1 MLTRPFVVL
10 NVCFLLSVGGWLPA
24 LSLLSVMIRDR
35 LGSSVIAAML
45 TFLAM
50 QVFAAVLGLY
60 AGGFSARW
68 GSRQTFMVGTAG
80 MAIFTGLILI
90 ATYDWQVI
98 VLAAL
103 AGMLTPFHWTGI
115 NAYMLEAVA
124 PQRRGA
130 AAGMVAFSLVIGPG
144 IFGPLL
150 TLLGDGFG
158 LWATFAGAS
167 ALLSLSFLTAW
178 LVLPDLKDMVARS
191 HISVRSLMRSYRR
204 LLGDRAVLISVLTRS
219 MSGASFG
226 VFQLLSAFVLLTAI
240 DELAA
245 VGFYLSAGA
254 IGGGASQVLIGSISD
269 RVGRRNL
276 LIATT
281 PFAAAAALIFWRST
295 ELLPLLAGA
304 VMQMFG
310 QSSLQS
316 LLTAISGD
324 LVNPK
329 DVPIVSGLHTSGFA
343 IGMLIGVTIGGLL
356 WGTVSGLPFL
366 VIALAFIPIVALL
379 FWLPQR
385 TLSID

>member
-1 MLTRPFVVL
+1 M
-10 NVCFLLSVGGWLPA
+10 
-24 LSLLSVMIRDR
+24 
-35 LGSSVIAAML
+35 
-45 TFLAM
+45 
-50 QVFAAVLGLY
+50 
-60 AGGFSARW
+60 
-68 GSRQTFMVGTAG
+68 
-80 MAIFTGLILI
+80 
-90 ATYDWQVI
+90 
-98 VLAAL
+98 
-103 AGMLTPFHWTGI
+103 
-115 NAYMLEAVA
+115 
-124 PQRRGA
+124 
-130 AAGMVAFSLVIGPG
+130 
-144 IFGPLL
+144 
-150 TLLGDGFG
+150 
-158 LWATFAGAS
+158 
-167 ALLSLSFLTAW
+167 
-178 LVLPDLKDMVARS
+178 
-191 HISVRSLMRSYRR
+191 
-204 LLGDRAVLISVLTRS
+204 
-219 MSGASFG
+219 
-226 VFQLLSAFVLLTAI
+226 LSAFVLLTAI

-316 LLTAISGD
+316 LLTAVSGD

-329 DVPIVSGLHTSGFA
+329 DVPIVTGLHTSGFA
-343 IGMLIGVTIGGLL
+343 IGMLIGVTVGGLL

>member
-167 ALLSLSFLTAW
+167 ALLSLSFLTA
-178 LVLPDLKDMVARS
+178 LASFAGSKGHGRPLPHIRQIVDALLPSVAGRS
-191 HISVRSLMRSYRR
+191 RGAHFGADQIDVRR
-204 LLGDRAVLISVLTRS
+204 LVRGIS
-219 MSGASFG
+219 
-226 VFQLLSAFVLLTAI
+226 
-240 DELAA
+240 
-245 VGFYLSAGA
+245 
-254 IGGGASQVLIGSISD
+254 
-269 RVGRRNL
+269 
-276 LIATT
+276 
-281 PFAAAAALIFWRST
+281 
-295 ELLPLLAGA
+295 
-304 VMQMFG
+304 
-310 QSSLQS
+310 
-316 LLTAISGD
+316 
-324 LVNPK
+324 
-329 DVPIVSGLHTSGFA
+329 
-343 IGMLIGVTIGGLL
+343 
-356 WGTVSGLPFL
+356 
-366 VIALAFIPIVALL
+366 IALGFCSSDGH
-379 FWLPQR
+379 R
-385 TLSID
+385 